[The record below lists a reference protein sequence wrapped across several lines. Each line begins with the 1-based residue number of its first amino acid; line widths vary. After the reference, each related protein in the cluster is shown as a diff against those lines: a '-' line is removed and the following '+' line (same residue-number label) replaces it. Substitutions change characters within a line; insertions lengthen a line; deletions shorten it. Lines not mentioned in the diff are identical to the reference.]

1 MTRRSYPAS
10 VTIGRVGTILVVAGL
25 VCLGIAIATGIAGQG
40 VGLGMSGTNGVLL
53 IAAIGLVG
61 LGCAVLAVAGP
72 APIHGRP
79 VRISLGIVAVGLLSL
94 LGSDI
99 AGRFSAYDSLES
111 LPLVILTLGGVLL
124 TLIGVAALAITLPM
138 AWSARGREDAV

>member
-1 MTRRSYPAS
+1 M
-10 VTIGRVGTILVVAGL
+10 TIGRVGTILVVGGL

-40 VGLGMSGTNGVLL
+40 VGLGMTGTNGLLL

-61 LGCAVLAVAGP
+61 FGCAVLAVAGP
-72 APIHGRP
+72 APVHGRA
-79 VRISLGIVAVGLLSL
+79 VRISLGIVAIGLLSL

-99 AGRFSAYDSLES
+99 GARFSAYDALES
-111 LPLVILTLGGVLL
+111 LPLVILTLGGMLL

-138 AWSARGREDAV
+138 AWSARRREDAA